1 MYLVSV
7 SLCPCKYYNVCNNIS
22 IHPVAVIMK
31 DFTFLHDGI
40 PKQLGNGLFN
50 FKKLRDIVDK
60 VSNLVY
66 LEFVSSYHYVVVLF
80 SLRS

>member
-1 MYLVSV
+1 
-7 SLCPCKYYNVCNNIS
+7 
-22 IHPVAVIMK
+22 MK

-60 VSNLVY
+60 VGIC
-66 LEFVSSYHYVVVLF
+66 FVVAVSMVTNVLLF
-80 SLRS
+80 SLKSWRDIKIQNIRFKLMTGFFFIVNIQ

>member
-1 MYLVSV
+1 MYLPIYIN
-7 SLCPCKYYNVCNNIS
+7 L
-22 IHPVAVIMK
+22 VAVIMK

-60 VSNLVY
+60 VSICI
-66 LEFVSSYHYVVVLF
+66 LF
-80 SLRS
+80 IGIHGYW